1 MGLALEHLPRIAK
14 TIDSHGEALRI
25 RKMLYCLARQ
35 TWENDPNVVNRYSS
49 EQLLGEVIQTRPTL
63 KRLVFSLQALVKS
76 LNRQEIYAPL
86 AKDILRYLAPV
97 YQTHPQEVDAQEIQE
112 IIEEKEKAERKD
124 THSCIN
130 LMELLVKEEAY
141 KELQK
146 LPVNVAKFVSLAEV
160 SAYALNRLP
169 SLYVSSEEGKYF
181 QLKKAEEMREAIRSA
196 VLQGIGAVMRDPI
209 RKATPLNLCA
219 IDAFSTAFNLLL
231 DLENFVN
238 HGDEKRRKIPMGEL
252 SEKVSETIRAYE
264 VSLKDL
270 ENFLRLQHLSEEP
283 LTAKNLASTVRK
295 VIRRLLSNKG
305 STSNRNT
312 NLMTSA
318 EYRDMTQD
326 TSNEQE
332 LAKRLDAQ
340 ETMVV
345 NFTEQGK
352 GKDKK
357 GDDSDFATSIR
368 DWYSF

>member
-1 MGLALEHLPRIAK
+1 MGLALEHLPRIAT

-35 TWENDPNVVNRYSS
+35 AWENDPNIVNRYSS

-63 KRLVFSLQALVKS
+63 KRLVLSLQGLVKT
-76 LNRQEIYAPL
+76 LNRQEVYAPL

-97 YQTHPQEVDAQEIQE
+97 YQTDPNEIDDQEIQQ
-112 IIEEKEKAERKD
+112 IIEEKAKVERKEGH
-124 THSCIN
+124 TCIN

-181 QLKKAEEMREAIRSA
+181 QLKKAEEMREGIRAA

-219 IDAFSTAFNLLL
+219 IDSFSTAFNLLL

-238 HGDEKRRKIPMGEL
+238 HGEGKRSKISLGEL

-283 LTAKNLASTVRK
+283 LTARNLASTVRK
-295 VIRRLLSNKG
+295 VIRRLLTSKG
-305 STSNRNT
+305 GAGDK

-318 EYRDMTQD
+318 QYREMTQNP
-326 TSNEQE
+326 SERE

-345 NFTEQGK
+345 NFTESGK
-352 GKDKK
+352 GEK
-357 GDDSDFATSIR
+357 GDDSNFATSIR

>member
-1 MGLALEHLPRIAK
+1 MGLVLEHLPRIAK

-25 RKMLYCLARQ
+25 RKMLYCLAKQ
-35 TWENDPNVVNRYSS
+35 VWENDPNVVNRCSS

-63 KRLVFSLQALVKS
+63 KRLVLSLQGLVKT
-76 LNRQEIYAPL
+76 LNRQEVYAPL
-86 AKDILRYLAPV
+86 AKDIVRYLAPV
-97 YQTHPQEVDAQEIQE
+97 YQTPPNEVDDQAIQQ
-112 IIEEKEKAERKD
+112 IIEDKEKTERKD

-146 LPVNVAKFVSLAEV
+146 LPVNVVKFVSLAEV

-169 SLYVSSEEGKYF
+169 SLYVSSEEGKHF
-181 QLKKAEEMREAIRSA
+181 QLKKAEGMQEMIRSA

-219 IDAFSTAFNLLL
+219 IDSFSTAFNLLL

-238 HGDEKRRKIPMGEL
+238 HGKEKRNKISLGEL
-252 SEKVSETIRAYE
+252 SEKVSETIRSYE

-283 LTAKNLASTVRK
+283 LTARNLASTVRK
-295 VIRRLLSNKG
+295 VIRRLLTSKG
-305 STSNRNT
+305 GAGSK
-312 NLMTSA
+312 NLRTA
-318 EYRDMTQD
+318 DQYRETTQEV
-326 TSNEQE
+326 SEQE
-332 LAKRLDAQ
+332 VAKRLDAQ
-340 ETMVV
+340 ETMIV
-345 NFTEQGK
+345 NFTESGK
-352 GKDKK
+352 GEKREK